1 MNAPTGPCTSV
12 TPVTRRPG
20 RIRVIFLIG
29 FMGAGKTTVG
39 RVLAARLGWPFE
51 DLDDRI
57 QSREARTIEQI
68 FRVEGEAGFRIVER
82 EAIRELISNLG
93 PLPRVVALGGGS
105 FAQPDNATLI
115 EGLAAPVVFLDG
127 SAEELF
133 RRCERE
139 GRERPLRR
147 DAEQFSALYDERRP
161 SYLKATC
168 RIDTDGKDPGMIA
181 AEVACSLG
189 LG

>member
-1 MNAPTGPCTSV
+1 MNASTGPCPLV

-20 RIRVIFLIG
+20 RIRVVFLVG

-68 FRVEGEAGFRIVER
+68 FRLEGEAGFRIAER

-93 PLPRVVALGGGS
+93 PSPSVVALGGGS
-105 FAQPDNATLI
+105 FAQADNAALV
-115 EGLAAPVVFLDG
+115 EGLGAPVVFLDG

-133 RRCERE
+133 CRCQRE

-147 DAEQFSALYDERRP
+147 DAQQFSELYEQRRP
-161 SYLKATC
+161 SYMKATC
-168 RIDTDGKDPGMIA
+168 RIDTDGKDPDVVA